1 MYIYFQHHNIIV
13 IIIGINARATDTP
26 PHSGVLQQSGD
37 TNNTSAQ
44 TGDISHVH

>member
-13 IIIGINARATDTP
+13 IIIGINSSIARATDTP

-37 TNNTSAQ
+37 TNNTPA
-44 TGDISHVH
+44 